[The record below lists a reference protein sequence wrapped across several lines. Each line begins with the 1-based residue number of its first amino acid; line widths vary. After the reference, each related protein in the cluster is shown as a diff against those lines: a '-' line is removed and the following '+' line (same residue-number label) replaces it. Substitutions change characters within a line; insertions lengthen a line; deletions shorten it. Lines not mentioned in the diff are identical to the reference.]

1 MQPSAF
7 GQASAFGP
15 PPTQASVPPPASAPV
30 TQAHTDVFDDQR
42 IESQALPDDV
52 RACFEAD
59 HFVWGH
65 IPAVEP
71 PVAFC
76 T

>member
-1 MQPSAF
+1 MQSTAFGQTPAFGQPST
-7 GQASAFGP
+7 QASAF
-15 PPTQASVPPPASAPV
+15 QPASAPV
-30 TQAHTDVFDDQR
+30 ATPSTDIFDAQR
-42 IESQALPDDV
+42 LESQALPDDV

-59 HFVWGH
+59 HFVWGN

-71 PVAFC
+71 PVALC

>member
-1 MQPSAF
+1 M
-7 GQASAFGP
+7 
-15 PPTQASVPPPASAPV
+15 PPPASAPV